1 MLTLGQSVIRG
12 INGSFAPGAQT
23 PRSGVT
29 HASWLSQGVDSNL
42 SFTSSIMQEEAKLRW
57 DSDEELKK
65 MSKEVLRLQ
74 KWALISGL
82 AMLNA
87 ALIYVGYMYSE
98 QAHWFFLVL
107 LSSNTMLQSLMCIGI
122 LLHWFVTHVLLFWLR
137 PKENIP
143 DQPEKMV
150 MLLPCYNETYDE
162 LRRSLDSLIEQ
173 KNIDNHPRVIFIV
186 VDGNVRG
193 PGMDK
198 TTQGYLLEDILEPG
212 PSRRFEN
219 GYRAR
224 DGLFMPVTTQTGF
237 YKGIPYV
244 FVGKRYNQGK
254 RDSLCFARSFLYHFR
269 QRSEGI
275 VTMFNN
281 DMFEYLGN
289 TFIQAGVENVDY
301 LCGMDADTVFDEYCV
316 WEMLK
321 EIRKNP
327 RLVGVCGH
335 VCVDY
340 DGSNWGWWSLY
351 QSVEYSQT
359 QGLRRMFQSRIT
371 GKVNCLPGCCQLIR
385 VDEATFGDAVLRE
398 RFGYCPK
405 PNDVM
410 TQHIMGNYSEDSI
423 HASIIFSLFPA
434 KQTAQALKAKAFTI
448 VPQNWKVFLSQRKRW
463 ALGSISNEF
472 VMIFRPGII
481 LIERLQSIIAVITW
495 AITPFIIAAFVEL
508 MIAFSKRGKEMM
520 TDPLFLGLI
529 CVLFFR
535 YVSPNPPSSFSSP
548 FFLFVSHTHFAESRL
563 FGVWA
568 EATSFAQSATNKQ
581 LFGGWRL
588 TVAAL
593 KQIYSFC
600 IGFWLPRNNLERMQ
614 YFVGFFVHL
623 CTAPF
628 MNLIILFYS
637 LLHSDDFKWGKT
649 REVVTDSDEKGAD
662 DVGGRGTH

>member
-1 MLTLGQSVIRG
+1 MNTPRQPTPNNGGESSGSSTERVNGPPVSYNLAAQYQLQRTAGHTSRDSSVIRG

-23 PRSGVT
+23 PRSGIT

-74 KWALISGL
+74 KWALITGL
-82 AMLNA
+82 AILNGG
-87 ALIYVGYMYSE
+87 LIYIGYVYRE
-98 QAHWFFLVL
+98 QAHYLFLVL
-107 LSSNTMLQSLMCIGI
+107 LSSNTMLQAIMCIAI
-122 LLHWFVTHVLLFWLR
+122 ALHWFITHVLLFWWR

-150 MLLPCYNETYDE
+150 LLLPCYNETYQE
-162 LRRSLDSLIEQ
+162 LTRSLDSLVTQ

-193 PGMDK
+193 PGMEK

-212 PSRRFEN
+212 PSRSFEN
-219 GYRAR
+219 AYRAR
-224 DGLFMPVTTQTGF
+224 DGLFMPVKTQTGF

-254 RDSLCFARSFLYHFR
+254 RDSLCFARSFLYHFK

-281 DMFEYLGN
+281 EMFEYLGN
-289 TFIQAGVENVDY
+289 TFVQSGVDNVDY
-301 LCGMDADTVFDEYCV
+301 LAGMDADTVFDDYCI

-327 RLVGVCGH
+327 KLVGVCGH

-340 DGSNWGWWSLY
+340 DGHNWGYWSLY

-423 HASIIFSLFPA
+423 HASIIFSLFPG
-434 KQTAQALKAKAFTI
+434 KQTAQALRAKAFTI
-448 VPQNWKVFLSQRKRW
+448 VPQNWTVFLSQRKRW

-535 YVSPNPPSSFSSP
+535 YV
-548 FFLFVSHTHFAESRL
+548 
-563 FGVWA
+563 
-568 EATSFAQSATNKQ
+568 
-581 LFGGWRL
+581 
-588 TVAAL
+588 
-593 KQIYSFC
+593 YSFC
-600 IGFWLPRNNLERMQ
+600 IGFWLPRNNLERFQ
-614 YFVGFFVHL
+614 YFVGFFMHL
-623 CTAPF
+623 LTSPF
-628 MNLIILFYS
+628 MNIIILLYS
-637 LLHSDDFKWGKT
+637 LMHSDDFKWGKT
-649 REVVTDSDEKGAD
+649 REVIRDSDDEKDGD